1 MSDVLETVLKDAIKK
16 IIAEAMAES
25 AAAGLSPA
33 FATACAAPAI
43 RQPCPVIPTNPVSVA
58 GNCWERVA
66 IALKSLIL
74 GAFVLGACGLASA
87 ILFPSS
93 FARAANDLAWLQDV
107 HRQVAMEERRH
118 RSYDPNLLTSLNDPA
133 DPAVAAC
140 MAANQ
145 EEVPQ
150 KLTWSD
156 LANPS
161 KLIAMYKH
169 DMFLHADADDLTA
182 IVLFYELT
190 RLAKG
195 QPVSL
200 KDLPADFKNSLP
212 CKWLPAFNAVT
223 AQFPEPV
230 PLPPVPVDFIG
241 PFAQYF
247 D

>member
-33 FATACAAPAI
+33 FATASAARAI
-43 RQPCPVIPTNPVSVA
+43 RPPRPATPNPAAA
-58 GNCWERVA
+58 GVGWERVC
-66 IALKSLIL
+66 IAFKSLVL
-74 GAFVLGACGLASA
+74 GAFVLGTCGLVSA
-87 ILFPSS
+87 VLFPSS
-93 FARAANDLAWLQDV
+93 FARAANDWAWMQDV
-107 HRQVAMEERRH
+107 HRQVVAEERRQLA
-118 RSYDPNLLTSLNDPA
+118 RRPELTSLNDPA
-133 DPAVAAC
+133 DPVVAAC

-150 KLTWSD
+150 KLTWRD

-161 KLIAMYKH
+161 KLIAMYKR
-169 DMFLHADADDLTA
+169 DVFLHADADDLTA
-182 IVLFYELT
+182 ILLFYELT

-195 QPVSL
+195 QPITL

-212 CKWLPAFNAVT
+212 CKWLPAFNAVIEH
-223 AQFPEPV
+223 FPEPQ

-241 PFAQYF
+241 PFAPYF

>member
-16 IIAEAMAES
+16 IIAEALAES

-33 FATACAAPAI
+33 FATAVAAPAM
-43 RQPCPVIPTNPVSVA
+43 RRPCPAIPNPVTGGGIV
-58 GNCWERVA
+58 WERLC
-66 IALKSLIL
+66 IAFKSMIL
-74 GAFVLGACGLASA
+74 GAFVLGTCGLVSA
-87 ILFPSS
+87 VLFPST
-93 FARAANDLAWLQDV
+93 FARAANDWAWMQDV
-107 HRQVAMEERRH
+107 HRQVVEEERRH
-118 RSYDPNLLTSLNDPA
+118 HLRHPELTSLNDPA
-133 DPAVAAC
+133 DPVVAAC
-140 MAANQ
+140 MAERQ

-169 DMFLHADADDLTA
+169 DLFLHADADDLTA

-195 QPVSL
+195 QPISL

-223 AQFPEPV
+223 AQFPEPQ

-241 PFAQYF
+241 QFAPYF

>member
-1 MSDVLETVLKDAIKK
+1 MSDILETAIKDAIKR

-33 FATACAAPAI
+33 FATASAAPAL
-43 RQPCPVIPTNPVSVA
+43 RLPRTAAIPNPIA
-58 GNCWERVA
+58 ATGTGWERVC
-66 IALKSLIL
+66 IAFKSLIL
-74 GAFVLGACGLASA
+74 GAFVLGACGAVSA
-87 ILFPSS
+87 VLFPSS
-93 FARAANDLAWLQDV
+93 FAQAANDLAWMQEV
-107 HRQVAMEERRH
+107 HRHVVEEEHRH
-118 RSYDPNLLTSLNDPA
+118 HVHDPNLLSLNDPA

-140 MAANQ
+140 MAERQ
-145 EEVPQ
+145 EDVPQ
-150 KLTWSD
+150 QLTWTD

-169 DMFLHADADDLTA
+169 DVFLHADADDLTA
-182 IVLFYELT
+182 IVLFYELA

-195 QPVSL
+195 QPVTL

-241 PFAQYF
+241 PFAEYF
-247 D
+247 N

>member
-33 FATACAAPAI
+33 FATASTARAIRPPCAAIPNPAAA
-43 RQPCPVIPTNPVSVA
+43 A
-58 GNCWERVA
+58 GTGWERVC
-66 IALKSLIL
+66 IAFKSLIL
-74 GAFVLGACGLASA
+74 GAFVLGTCGLVSA
-87 ILFPSS
+87 VLFPSN
-93 FARAANDLAWLQDV
+93 FARAANDWAWMQDV
-107 HRQVAMEERRH
+107 HRQVVAEERRH
-118 RSYDPNLLTSLNDPA
+118 HVHNPELTSLNDPA

-150 KLTWSD
+150 KLTWAD

-161 KLIAMYKH
+161 KLIAMYKR
-169 DMFLHADADDLTA
+169 DVFLHADADDLTA
-182 IVLFYELT
+182 IILFYELS

-195 QPVSL
+195 QPITL

-223 AQFPEPV
+223 AQFPEPQ

-241 PFAQYF
+241 PFAPYF